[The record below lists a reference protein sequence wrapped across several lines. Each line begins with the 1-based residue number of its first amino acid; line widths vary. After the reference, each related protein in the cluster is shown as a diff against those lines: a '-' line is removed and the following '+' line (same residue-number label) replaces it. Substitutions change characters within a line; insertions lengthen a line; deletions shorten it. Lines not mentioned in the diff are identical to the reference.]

1 MTYSETWDLET
12 IFAGGT
18 TSADLQERMNQLKA
32 ELALFEQHVVAWDAQ
47 QDKPDYQQFAALLA
61 LKETVTF
68 GFRQCLNFVN
78 CCASANVSD
87 KNATKLAGLL
97 ASLNSEYLTAW
108 TLLIKKIGG
117 LSESE
122 FNQLLTSEQFE
133 PIAFVLKETREK
145 AQALLNEPEE
155 VLLNALNIDGI
166 HAWGE
171 HYGRIVNLIQ
181 FPFKEADGTIS
192 YLSAGQAQN
201 KMMDDPDAAVR
212 EQMFESWEAS
222 WKASAPLFADTLN
235 HLAGSRLTDYKAHGV
250 EDYLEEP
257 LSYNRMSKETLDAM
271 WETITKNKAAFKP
284 FFDRK
289 ASLLGKE
296 KLAWQ
301 DVAAPVIVG
310 DATPQVYSFDEAA
323 AFIIKQFGK
332 FGDKMAQFAQSA
344 FEKAWI
350 EAEDRPGKRP
360 GGYCTTFPESGE
372 SRIFMTFGGSPGNV
386 STLAHELGH
395 AFHGHVLR
403 ELPAL
408 NRDYAMNVAETASTF
423 AEMIVADA
431 TVKEATSTA
440 EEINLLDNK
449 IENATT
455 MFFNIH
461 ARFIF
466 ESNFYEERKNGVL
479 SEDQLCDL
487 MEAAQ
492 KESYLDMLSSYHPHF
507 WASKLHFYKTNLSFY
522 NFPYTFGYL
531 FSLGIYARSLEE
543 GKGFEE
549 KYIALLQD
557 TAAMTTEE
565 LAMKHLGVDLTK
577 PDFWQA
583 GIDLVLEDVARFM
596 AITD

>member
-18 TSADLQERMNQLKA
+18 ASADLQKRMKQIQ
-32 ELALFEQHVVAWDAQ
+32 EDITLFEGQVLAWDVE
-47 QDKPDYQQFAALLA
+47 QDKPAYQQFSNLLN

-68 GFRQCLNFVN
+68 GFRQCNNFVT
-78 CCASANVSD
+78 CCYSANVTD
-87 KNATKLAGLL
+87 KNAIQLAGTL
-97 ASLNSEYLTAW
+97 AKLNSHYLSAW
-108 TLLIKKIGG
+108 TMFIKKIGKI
-117 LSESE
+117 SERE
-122 FNQLLTSEQFE
+122 WQQLLRQE
-133 PIAFVLKETREK
+133 PFKAIAFVLNETREK
-145 AQALLNEPEE
+145 AQALLSDAEE
-155 VLLNALNIDGI
+155 TLINALNIDGI

-181 FPFKEADGTIS
+181 FPFTEADGTLT

-201 KMMDDPDAAVR
+201 KMMDDPDSAVR
-212 EQMFESWEAS
+212 QQMFASWEAS
-222 WKASAPLFADTLN
+222 WQQSAPLFADTLN
-235 HLAGSRLTDYKAHGV
+235 HLAGARLADYKAHGI
-250 EDYLEEP
+250 EDYLQEP
-257 LSYNRMSKETLDAM
+257 LKYNRMSKETLDAM
-271 WETITKNKAAFKP
+271 WGTITKNKPAFKP

-289 ASLLGKE
+289 AALLGKE

-301 DVAAPVIVG
+301 DITAPVIVG
-310 DATPQVYSFDEAA
+310 DATPQEYSFDEAA
-323 AFIIKQFGK
+323 AFIIEQFGK
-332 FGDKMAQFAQSA
+332 FGDKMSQFAKSA
-344 FEKAWI
+344 FEKSWI
-350 EAEDRPGKRP
+350 EAENRPGKRP
-360 GGYCTTFPESGE
+360 GGYCTNFPESGE

-431 TVKEATSTA
+431 TVKEATSIA

-461 ARFIF
+461 ARFMF

-479 SEDQLCDL
+479 SEEQLCDL
-487 MEAAQ
+487 METAQ

-507 WASKLHFYKTNLSFY
+507 WASKLHFYKSGISFY

-583 GIDLVLEDVARFM
+583 GIDLVLEDVARFIS
-596 AITD
+596 ITE